1 MAKTGALPLYL
12 YSNKISEVAKATE
25 VYLADVVRSSKV
37 EKEVL
42 KLDWAT
48 WNVQS
53 GEYRGRAS
61 RSIWLCKWSWGWFA
75 ANIDQ

>member
-37 EKEVL
+37 KKEVL
-42 KLDWAT
+42 KLD
-48 WNVQS
+48 
-53 GEYRGRAS
+53 
-61 RSIWLCKWSWGWFA
+61 
-75 ANIDQ
+75 

>member
-1 MAKTGALPLYL
+1 MAKTEELPPYL

-42 KLDWAT
+42 KLD
-48 WNVQS
+48 
-53 GEYRGRAS
+53 
-61 RSIWLCKWSWGWFA
+61 
-75 ANIDQ
+75 